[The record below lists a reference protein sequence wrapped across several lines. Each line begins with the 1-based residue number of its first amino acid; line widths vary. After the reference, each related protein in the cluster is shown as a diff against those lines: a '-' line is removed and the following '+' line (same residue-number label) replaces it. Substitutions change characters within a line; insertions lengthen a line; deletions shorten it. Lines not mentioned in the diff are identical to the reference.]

1 MIDYPEGEPCWAPG
15 AADYLA
21 SILTGDEVA
30 LEWGGGASS
39 VWLADRV
46 KVLNTVENDLKWAQW
61 VREKAA
67 RSKVNILYIKNIQSE
82 FYVDP
87 FAEPEFGLGHI
98 NLWLIDGFRRID
110 CLELVER
117 KVRSGD
123 IVVADDA
130 LDYAEHLLSYQSL
143 DIHRFAMPHPHAGI
157 PCQSRRN
164 KLDRNTV
171 RTHAPETKE
180 TWIWRA

>member
-21 SILTGDEVA
+21 SILTGTEVGW
-30 LEWGGGASS
+30 EWGGGASS
-39 VWLADRV
+39 VWLVSKIDELHV
-46 KVLNTVENDLKWAQW
+46 VESDPKWAHQ
-61 VREKAA
+61 
-67 RSKVNILYIKNIQSE
+67 ILVSTDHEEGICTVHQHPLDSPHYIDVVEVAGVI
-82 FYVDP
+82 P
-87 FAEPEFGLGHI
+87 
-98 NLWLIDGFRRID
+98 NLWLIDGYCRID

-117 KVRSGD
+117 KARTGD
-123 IVVADDA
+123 IVVCDDA

-143 DIHRFAMPHPHAGI
+143 DIRRFDMPHPHAGEKI
-157 PCQSRRN
+157 TNP
-164 KLDRNTV
+164 KHKVWRNTV